1 MADTRD
7 IVRLREMADA
17 ARKAVRFAE
26 GRTRADLDSDEL
38 LSLALV
44 RLLEIVGEAARG
56 VSEALRQRHPTV
68 PWSQITGTRDRL
80 IHGYFNVDLDIV
92 WAIIQKD
99 LPSLIADLDRMISA
113 ESKRS

>member
-56 VSEALRQRHPTV
+56 VSEALRHRQPTV

-99 LPSLIADLDRMISA
+99 LPSLIADLNRIISA